1 MNNTIK
7 ENTIKEEVNI
17 SSSKEIKSEIH
28 MDDLNKQALNILQT
42 KGQDEAIKF
51 MFNPTGDKPLSYAEM
66 RYRFG

>member
-1 MNNTIK
+1 MDNMDKTDKTDKTEDNVKNNITNK
-7 ENTIKEEVNI
+7 
-17 SSSKEIKSEIH
+17 

-42 KGQDEAIKF
+42 KGEEEAIKF